1 MMPMDSHH
9 LECDVLVAGGGPAGV
24 ACAIAAAR
32 CGAKVVLCQD
42 RSVLGG
48 NASSEVRMHVVGA
61 DRSGKRGTALQTEAR
76 EGGIIEEIRIET
88 AVRNP
93 QRSASMLDLILY
105 EMCVAEPNLE
115 LMLNTTV
122 TGVEMGDEVITHVF
136 AVRQS
141 TEDQFRIAAKVFCDC
156 TGDGRLGAE
165 AHAPFREGREGS
177 DEYKESLAQS
187 DRDDKRLGSTL
198 LLQARRHDKPMP
210 FVSPPWVRKFTED
223 DLRLR
228 PHGGSGVDSGFE
240 YGYWWVEL
248 GGDLDTI
255 KDNETIRDE
264 LLAALLGVWDHIKNS
279 VEHDAANWAL
289 DWFGFLP
296 GKRESRRFVGQHVLR
311 QSDMEDSRTF
321 DDAIAFGGWPID
333 IHPPG
338 GIDSPDLPPATPTG
352 LEYLYAI
359 PLRSCV
365 AQTPRNLMFAGRNI
379 SATHVAFAST
389 RVMAT
394 CAVVG
399 QGVGTAAAYAV
410 ANGINPSELSE
421 NKHAIQAIQQRL
433 LRDDSYLVG
442 VSNED
447 RADIAP
453 LAQISAS
460 SEQLVGAAVNVVSG
474 QTRAAEG
481 PGGAPPGRSLP
492 GTNRWMSG
500 PVDGLPASIEFR
512 WPKPVQIGEIQLV
525 FDTGMHRVLTLS
537 HSDDYVAMM
546 DWGRAQPETVRDY
559 VVEGIRGGARW
570 ELARVAGNYQRLNRH
585 AVGEAPEVDAVRI
598 TVAETNGIDHA
609 RICEVRIYATQPP

>member
-1 MMPMDSHH
+1 
-9 LECDVLVAGGGPAGV
+9 
-24 ACAIAAAR
+24 
-32 CGAKVVLCQD
+32 
-42 RSVLGG
+42 
-48 NASSEVRMHVVGA
+48 
-61 DRSGKRGTALQTEAR
+61 
-76 EGGIIEEIRIET
+76 
-88 AVRNP
+88 
-93 QRSASMLDLILY
+93 
-105 EMCVAEPNLE
+105 
-115 LMLNTTV
+115 
-122 TGVEMGDEVITHVF
+122 
-136 AVRQS
+136 
-141 TEDQFRIAAKVFCDC
+141 
-156 TGDGRLGAE
+156 
-165 AHAPFREGREGS
+165 
-177 DEYKESLAQS
+177 
-187 DRDDKRLGSTL
+187 
-198 LLQARRHDKPMP
+198 
-210 FVSPPWVRKFTED
+210 
-223 DLRLR
+223 
-228 PHGGSGVDSGFE
+228 
-240 YGYWWVEL
+240 
-248 GGDLDTI
+248 
-255 KDNETIRDE
+255 
-264 LLAALLGVWDHIKNS
+264 
-279 VEHDAANWAL
+279 
-289 DWFGFLP
+289 
-296 GKRESRRFVGQHVLR
+296 
-311 QSDMEDSRTF
+311 MEDSRTF

-537 HSDDYVAMM
+537 HSDDYVALM